1 MRERQLRP
9 RVLGTLLPVL
19 RRTYTSANA
28 SAAASA
34 DASANA
40 RALAETDIAAD
51 ASTLKS
57 TVTASDKSS
66 VACADTKPDAAAV
79 DERAASGADAAADDP
94 VPDARRR
101 QPNGGARCCTDH
113 GPRHRRIHWH
123 LR

>member
-51 ASTLKS
+51 
-57 TVTASDKSS
+57 TV
-66 VACADTKPDAAAV
+66 AV
-79 DERAASGADAAADDP
+79 RGTDSRALD
-94 VPDARRR
+94 
-101 QPNGGARCCTDH
+101 
-113 GPRHRRIHWH
+113 
-123 LR
+123 